1 MLRRGLGWAV
11 VLLSG
16 FALTAAYGAE
26 TRKPNAFERAYTA
39 LALDFESHEPCA
51 KISPRALVRAP
62 FNSPGSR
69 IFFERSRCFLS
80 VAQRTLNPYFCR
92 EVAAADAGKSA
103 GGYFTHENCE
113 ALVAAGR
120 PFRAGLSFDHKLVLE
135 AFGYS
140 DEDVA
145 RRFPKHPAGDSWM
158 QPFRWGVEPMRPSAI
173 PTRGSPCGPQ
183 SIGVV
188 RGG

>member
-62 FNSPGSR
+62 FNSPGTR
-69 IFFERSRCFLS
+69 IYFERSRCFLS
-80 VAQRTLNPYFCR
+80 VAHSTLNPYFCR
-92 EVAAADAGKSA
+92 QVVSADSSKSA
-103 GGYFTHENCE
+103 GGYFTRANCE

-120 PFRAGLSFDHKLVLE
+120 PFRARLSFDHKLVLK
-135 AFGYS
+135 ALGYH
-140 DEDVA
+140 DADVA
-145 RRFPKHPAGDSWM
+145 ARFPKHPADDSWM
-158 QPFRWGVEPMRPSAI
+158 LFYHDFFRRSDGALQHRLVNLPDFNAD
-173 PTRGSPCGPQ
+173 
-183 SIGVV
+183 
-188 RGG
+188 